1 MKINTRIIL
10 TILTALLLQGGTAVY
25 ATSTKSSKQ
34 KTTVTT
40 EKKSSKKSSS
50 KTKKDSDKKG
60 KSTSTKK
67 QSSKKSNSKKG
78 TQKKETSADVTR
90 QKNEAQKEIRVST
103 QQLAA
108 NEASLRTNMG
118 DLQRLGADIAT
129 SENQVRELSTKI
141 SGLSE
146 QIQELERNISAGKK
160 QLQQMR
166 TKYLAAVKQ
175 MRLKRGDTSILAF
188 IFSADNFNQA
198 LRRMRYLGEFSR
210 WRDRQTKAITA
221 KVKEL
226 ENQEQLLSQTKRGQD
241 IMLAQEV
248 QVKRSLETQQQQKN
262 VIVAELRR
270 NGEALRAYIAKK
282 QGEVNSLNQRIS
294 QLIAAEQEAERQR
307 AAEQRRRQEEQ
318 RQRQEEQRRKE
329 EQNKQIAENSTS
341 KESKQTPAKD
351 KKSSSKDK
359 KETQTQTP
367 KQKQN
372 KTTQQNNNSSSSNNN
387 EYAAARK
394 RRPRANAE
402 NNSLPQDNTAVASV
416 SRSGFESAKGS
427 LPRPASGSFKIVSPY
442 GRHAKPGLPD
452 VVYDNP
458 GIDIEVSPG
467 AVAKSVYEGKVT
479 GVYKA
484 DGYSHVVLV
493 KHGNYY
499 TVYGNL
505 SSVSVQTGQ
514 TVKQG
519 DTLGQIASDTEDRN
533 RTTLHFEVWKERN
546 RQNPTDWIR

>member
-1 MKINTRIIL
+1 MKIITRIIL
-10 TILTALLLQGGTAVY
+10 TILTAILLQGGPVAY

-34 KTTVTT
+34 KSTVTTT

-60 KSTSTKK
+60 KSTSAKK
-67 QSSKKSNSKKG
+67 QSSKKSNNKKG
-78 TQKKETSADVTR
+78 TPKKETSADVTR

-108 NEASLRTNMG
+108 NEASLRTNLG

-146 QIQELERNISAGKK
+146 QIKELESSISAGKE

-175 MRLKRGDTSILAF
+175 MRLKRGDTSVLAF

-226 ENQEQLLSQTKRGQD
+226 EEKEQLLTQTKRGQD
-241 IMLAQEV
+241 IMLAQEM
-248 QVKRSLETQQQQKN
+248 QVKSSLETQQQQKN
-262 VIVAELRR
+262 VIVSELKR
-270 NGEALRAYIAKK
+270 NSESLRAYIAKK

-318 RQRQEEQRRKE
+318 RQRQEEQRKKE

-341 KESKQTPAKD
+341 KESKQTAAKD

-359 KETQTQTP
+359 KETQTS

-372 KTTQQNNNSSSSNNN
+372 KTTQQNNNSSSSNN

-394 RRPRANAE
+394 RRPRSNAE
-402 NNSLPQDNTAVASV
+402 SNSLPQDNTAVASV
-416 SRSGFESAKGS
+416 SKNGFESAKGS

-514 TVKQG
+514 TVRQG

>member
-1 MKINTRIIL
+1 MKIITRIIL
-10 TILTALLLQGGTAVY
+10 TILTAILLQGGPVAY

-34 KTTVTT
+34 KSTVTTT

-60 KSTSTKK
+60 KSTSAKK
-67 QSSKKSNSKKG
+67 QSSKKSNNKKG

-108 NEASLRTNMG
+108 NEASLRTNLG

-146 QIQELERNISAGKK
+146 QIKELESSISAGKE

-175 MRLKRGDTSILAF
+175 MRLKRGDTSVLAF

-226 ENQEQLLSQTKRGQD
+226 EEKEQLLTQTKRGQD
-241 IMLAQEV
+241 IMLAQEM
-248 QVKRSLETQQQQKN
+248 QVKSSLETQQQQKN
-262 VIVAELRR
+262 VIVSELKR
-270 NGEALRAYIAKK
+270 NSESLRAYIAKK

-307 AAEQRRRQEEQ
+307 AAEQR
-318 RQRQEEQRRKE
+318 QRQEEQRKKE

-341 KESKQTPAKD
+341 KESKQTAAKD

-359 KETQTQTP
+359 KETQTS

-372 KTTQQNNNSSSSNNN
+372 KTTQQNNNSSSSNN

-394 RRPRANAE
+394 RRPRSNAE
-402 NNSLPQDNTAVASV
+402 SNSLPQDNTAVASV
-416 SRSGFESAKGS
+416 SKNGFESAKGS

-514 TVKQG
+514 TVRQG